1 MNTYIPEG
9 YKSLLGVYDTQ
20 KAIGLLKRLF
30 EDQLAAKLNLFRVS
44 APLFLEEASGLNDNL
59 NGYERPVLFD
69 IPQAGK
75 EAQVVQSLAKWKRM
89 ALHRYDFYPGKGL
102 YTDMNAI
109 RRDEDVLDNLHSV
122 YVDQWDWEKVIER
135 RDRNVAYLEQT
146 VRAIVGAVVET
157 NDALQIAFP
166 SLHTK
171 LDREVFFVTTQELE
185 DRWPDYTPKQRE
197 DAICKEHHTVF
208 LMQIGD
214 DLKRSGKPHDGRAP
228 DYDDWDLNGDLLF
241 WNDPLQCSYELSSM
255 GIRVSP
261 ESMDK
266 QLTMAGC
273 DDRRTLPFHKAVL
286 AGELPYTIG
295 GGIGQSRLCMLLLG
309 SVHIGEVQASVW
321 DKATREACAK
331 AGIPLL

>member
-109 RRDEDVLDNLHSV
+109 RRDEDVLDKSALGLRRSV
-122 YVDQWDWEKVIER
+122 G
-135 RDRNVAYLEQT
+135 L
-146 VRAIVGAVVET
+146 
-157 NDALQIAFP
+157 
-166 SLHTK
+166 
-171 LDREVFFVTTQELE
+171 
-185 DRWPDYTPKQRE
+185 
-197 DAICKEHHTVF
+197 
-208 LMQIGD
+208 
-214 DLKRSGKPHDGRAP
+214 GKNH
-228 DYDDWDLNGDLLF
+228 
-241 WNDPLQCSYELSSM
+241 
-255 GIRVSP
+255 
-261 ESMDK
+261 
-266 QLTMAGC
+266 
-273 DDRRTLPFHKAVL
+273 
-286 AGELPYTIG
+286 
-295 GGIGQSRLCMLLLG
+295 
-309 SVHIGEVQASVW
+309 
-321 DKATREACAK
+321 
-331 AGIPLL
+331 